1 MTPTAAANAYAS
13 IAQQIGS
20 TAQSGKTASAVSELS
35 GATPDGFAGLVR
47 EAIEATTQQAQQAD
61 QVAAQGVVGNADIV
75 DVVTAISETELTIET
90 IVGLRDRVIGAY
102 ESIMRMPI

>member
-13 IAQQIGS
+13 IAQQIG
-20 TAQSGKTASAVSELS
+20 TATQSAKTAEALSPNGVS
-35 GATPDGFAGLVR
+35 PDGFAGLVR
-47 EAIEATTQQAQQAD
+47 EAIESTGAQVKQAD
-61 QVAAQGVVGNADIV
+61 QVMAQGAIGNADIV
-75 DVVTAISETELTIET
+75 EVVTAISETEMTIET

>member
-13 IAQQIGS
+13 IAQQVGS
-20 TAQSGKTASAVSELS
+20 ATTSTPAAEALS
-35 GATPDGFAGLVR
+35 PTGATPDGFAGLVR
-47 EAIEATTQQAQQAD
+47 EAIDSTGTQVKQAD
-61 QVAAQGVVGNADIV
+61 QVMNEAAVGNADIV
-75 DVVTAISETELTIET
+75 EVVTAISETQMTIET